1 MKHAKEG
8 AMGAYQI
15 RVLAVFGIGLAFVLS
30 LGGGLLAGAIITEQ
44 YALAAPIV
52 AALGLILVGL
62 GYAFVVAMRRCE
74 REARVR
80 RRLEATLT
88 NK

>member
-1 MKHAKEG
+1 
-8 AMGAYQI
+8 MGAYQI
-15 RVLAVFGIGLAFVLS
+15 RVLAVFGSGLAFVLS
-30 LGGGLLAGAIITEQ
+30 LGGGLLAGAIITGQ

-52 AALGLILVGL
+52 AALGLILAGI
-62 GYAFVVAMRRCE
+62 GYAFVAVMRRCE